1 MRGFAKFLIAAAGLL
16 GVAASV
22 PAVAAPVA
30 PAPIEN
36 AARDGA
42 PVQDVR
48 LYCHRGPVFLHWG
61 PCRHDAWRYGYDYR
75 PRYYR
80 PYYRPYYRHYYRP
93 WHHHRHYW

>member
-1 MRGFAKFLIAAAGLL
+1 MRGFAKFLVAAAGLL
-16 GVAASV
+16 GVATSI

-48 LYCHRGPVFLHWG
+48 LYCHRNGVFLHWG
-61 PCRHDAWRYGYDYR
+61 PCAHDRWKFNYYR
-75 PRYYR
+75 RPHYYHRPHYYR
-80 PYYRPYYRHYYRP
+80 PYYRPHYHRRYYY
-93 WHHHRHYW
+93 